1 MIIEAFLRWIETA
14 NAQKRA
20 EAANALGRAFIHSTL
35 DPHERQAA
43 QMALTYLLDDPSPKV
58 RLALADALA
67 DELDAPRSVVL
78 ALTNDQSDIAVT
90 IISRSPLLSDSD
102 LVDIAGRDGS
112 DRRAAI
118 AVRKNVS
125 RAVTAAIAEVGNL
138 LEVILL
144 LRNPGA
150 HFTANCLV
158 RLAGRMGGE
167 AMIRE
172 LLLARSDLPAMAHQ
186 ILIEKLGEALSNFS
200 LVRASLTSRKIDRM
214 RREACDAAL
223 VSVIASVNEQDL
235 PQVVEHL
242 RKEGRLTTSLLIHAL
257 CAGKTVFFADAISNL
272 SGVARPRARSIL
284 ATGRVR
290 AVRALIEAAGIG
302 RNVSDVFCDAVL
314 IWRDTSADMPGA
326 SGIFSKLA
334 EKCRAIADPAPD
346 ARSLF
351 EIIER
356 LALVEMRQAAHR
368 YAEEYSRQAA

>member
-1 MIIEAFLRWIETA
+1 LRWIETA
-14 NAQKRA
+14 NTQKRA
-20 EAANALGRAFIHSTL
+20 EAANALGRALNHSTL

-58 RLALADALA
+58 RLALAESLA
-67 DELDAPRSVVL
+67 DETNVPRSVIL
-78 ALTNDQSDIAVT
+78 ALTNDQSNIAVT

-125 RAVTAAIAEVGNL
+125 RSVTAAIAEVGNL
-138 LEVILL
+138 LEIILL

-150 HFTANCLV
+150 QFTTNCLI
-158 RLAGRMGGE
+158 RLASRMGGE

-172 LLLARSDLPAMAHQ
+172 LLLARPDLPPMAHQ

-200 LVRASLTSRKIDRM
+200 LVRASLPSRKIDRM
-214 RREACDAAL
+214 RREACDSAL
-223 VSVIASVNEQDL
+223 ISVIASVAEQDL
-235 PQVVEHL
+235 PQIVEHL

-284 ATGRVR
+284 ATGRPR
-290 AVRALIEAAGIG
+290 AVRALMEAAGIG
-302 RNVSDVFCDAVL
+302 RNISDVFCDAIS
-314 IWRDTSADMPGA
+314 IWRDVGSDMPGA
-326 SGIFSKLA
+326 SGIFSRLA
-334 EKCRAIADPAPD
+334 EKCRTIAEPGPD

-351 EIIER
+351 DIIER
-356 LALVEMRQAAHR
+356 LALVEMRQFAHR
-368 YAEEYSRQAA
+368 YVDEYSSQAA